1 MKNNWIFKNTVLLI
15 IIGST
20 ALTGCSSK
28 KSVMDETQVTTVESS
43 ISKESP
49 NTLEAQAQKEGISVE
64 ALQETLDGLVKIGAE
79 KYGLS
84 EEEYIE
90 SLTSKGQTVLSEW
103 QVASENMGLSITEL
117 YAYEKQSLANL
128 TEDQKDTLK
137 GMGEALQEAESLD
150 LENYGDSDGDGDNGA
165 AANAILGMEGGDGT
179 ETKVLSLSEEELKEA
194 LAYKTYKVTQD
205 YQDDYSIVY
214 EYVSDAELEDLTAYY
229 RELLLGTKNYEK
241 MGTPESLVVM
251 LQGTINETDVYIEL
265 SSEQGGMPTVSI
277 YLDFSGSN

>member
-1 MKNNWIFKNTVLLI
+1 MKNNWIFKSTVLLI

-28 KSVMDETQVTTVESS
+28 ESVMDETQVTTVESS

-265 SSEQGGMPTVSI
+265 SSEQGGMPTVST
-277 YLDFSGSN
+277 YLDFSSSN